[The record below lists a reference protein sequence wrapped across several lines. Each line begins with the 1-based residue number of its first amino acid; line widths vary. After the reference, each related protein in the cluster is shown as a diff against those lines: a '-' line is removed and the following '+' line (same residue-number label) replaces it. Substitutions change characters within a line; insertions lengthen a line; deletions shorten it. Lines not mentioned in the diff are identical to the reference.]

1 MAALPYVDY
10 ADYFLNV
17 IYLLETLAETVPTR
31 EFIYAQIVLNPGWYL
46 IELSATDKH
55 DILRRLTALTSALDP
70 DMNCYPRG
78 DATARCYDL
87 DGNPIP

>member
-1 MAALPYVDY
+1 
-10 ADYFLNV
+10 
-17 IYLLETLAETVPTR
+17 
-31 EFIYAQIVLNPGWYL
+31 VLNPGWYL